1 MQNLAF
7 FFEDLP
13 DEIILVKVEGEINTI
28 SGEDLK
34 KLVDHFQITGQR
46 KIIMDMKGVTYLNS
60 KALGVLSYALR
71 EMRRLGGDLKLCNL
85 SSAVSKLF
93 EITKLFDV
101 FQLYES
107 VEEAVSAYGRDR

>member
-34 KLVDHFQITGQR
+34 KLVDRFQIT
-46 KIIMDMKGVTYLNS
+46 
-60 KALGVLSYALR
+60 
-71 EMRRLGGDLKLCNL
+71 
-85 SSAVSKLF
+85 
-93 EITKLFDV
+93 
-101 FQLYES
+101 
-107 VEEAVSAYGRDR
+107 